1 MAIYTAKSM
10 SGSSFPPDLPELH
23 RSTNALVKDM
33 LEFELLISACER
45 GSASPENP
53 NADFAM

>member
-10 SGSSFPPDLPELH
+10 NGSSFPPDLPELH

-33 LEFELLISACER
+33 LELELLISACENQHLP
-45 GSASPENP
+45 GYL
-53 NADFAM
+53 NADLAK